1 MNIMEVP
8 TVTPTTDKPQTRLAM
23 LKQLIAIEFDKLPP
37 AESTRMMESIQ
48 NLAEV
53 TDYSD
58 AKLET
63 HLEAML
69 KDFGVLS

>member
-8 TVTPTTDKPQTRLAM
+8 TVTPTTDKPQTRLAL

-37 AESTRMMESIQ
+37 AESTRMMESLQ
-48 NLAEV
+48 LLAEANE
-53 TDYSD
+53 YSD
-58 AKLET
+58 TAMEK

-69 KDFGVLS
+69 KDFGVL